1 MYCSSCGV
9 AITQGLSYCNRCG
22 ARIAPSD
29 SVAKPVQASPEHLV
43 AAIVTLFLGG
53 MAGIIGLIAVMKKFD
68 FNEGLINGFSAT
80 VFLLML
86 VLEGVILR
94 LLLAPKRDG
103 KAVSDTRPL
112 RQLEIE
118 GTGAAGPRALA
129 QPQPSVTEHTTHTLK
144 PIHTDR
150 GESRE

>member
-1 MYCSSCGV
+1 V
-9 AITQGLSYCNRCG
+9 AVTQGLSYCNRCG
-22 ARIAPSD
+22 AKIPLNTD
-29 SVAKPVQASPEHLV
+29 PVTKPVQSSSEYLV
-43 AAIVTLFLGG
+43 TAMVFLFLGG
-53 MAGIIGLIAVMKKFD
+53 LAAIIGLIAVMKKFD

-103 KAVSDTRPL
+103 KAISDTRPL
-112 RQLEIE
+112 RQLEVE
-118 GTGAAGPRALA
+118 GTGAAGARALA